1 MSNVRLLAGRP
12 MSRRAFMQRAA
23 AAGVGLSALG
33 ALMASCA
40 DDDGPDRPL
49 TPAFYDWILS
59 LFPTQAV
66 SDSWDQEVN
75 VQTAPVEGFGIER
88 FVAEGEEGES
98 TWDIYVGMT
107 PFVEMAALID
117 AGVIEPWDDY
127 LADGVADT
135 WVPSV
140 RAEATY
146 DGSIYSH
153 PFDTSIVAAG
163 WHGGLVEA
171 AGLDPDHAP
180 ATWDEW
186 ITSARQVMDSGAAP
200 FGATFDANGWRSLAP
215 VSHSIDNNVY
225 TEEGRFDFTHDAVVE
240 ALEIMRRLMEVS
252 NPDVLGQGATDA
264 GANVTPDEGAFA
276 GEKAAYYFKHALRT
290 DQHVV
295 QVGRSQ
301 QPAARGHPDRA
312 GRVGRNG
319 VLVDRRRSVHLR
331 RQQGAGC
338 GVHALPH
345 HQRGHPPGRCRQ
357 PGWRGRPA
365 PALRNDLGGVAG
377 QPAILAGELGDHPE
391 GPAQQGECHPDPHG
405 GSDPVPDRPAPLG
418 DLPDRRGVGPAPGS
432 AGRQGRGT
440 GRDFI
445 GVCRQS
451 DSPCPAC
458 HRRPSRRSA
467 SSTYRCGYAFVGGPG
482 EKRCCRRTTHRHFAD
497 RPQRTDPCRWWT
509 R

>member
-1 MSNVRLLAGRP
+1 MSSMRVLTGRP

-98 TWDIYVGMT
+98 TWDVYVGMT

-117 AGVIEPWDDY
+117 AGVIEPWDPY

-146 DGSIYSH
+146 DGQIYSH
-153 PFDTSIVAAG
+153 PFDSSIVAAG
-163 WHGGLVEA
+163 WHGGLVAA
-171 AGLDPDHAP
+171 AGLDPDYAP
-180 ATWDEW
+180 PTWDDW
-186 ITSARQVMDSGAAP
+186 LASARQVMDSGAAP

-215 VSHSIDNNVY
+215 IAHSIDINVY
-225 TEEGRFDFTHDAVVE
+225 TDEGRFDFTHDAVIE

-276 GEKAAYYFKHALRT
+276 GEKAAYYFKHAFGPINMSSKWTDPSQLRLGAIPT
-290 DQHVV
+290 VPGGSGGTV
-295 QVGRSQ
+295 FWST
-301 QPAARGHPDRA
+301 
-312 GRVGRNG
+312 
-319 VLVDRRRSVHLR
+319 
-331 RQQGAGC
+331 GAGLFTYGGNKEQAAEYMHYLTSHEDIHRADVGNQG
-338 GVHALPH
+338 GVVGQLQPYQTIWDEWRANPPSWLANWAFAL
-345 HQRGHPPGRCRQ
+345 QDQLGRASAIHTHVAGVTQ
-357 PGWRGRPA
+357 FQIGRPHWETYLTGDVSTA
-365 PALRNDLGGVAG
+365 REALQAAKDAV
-377 QPAILAGELGDHPE
+377 LAET
-391 GPAQQGECHPDPHG
+391 A
-405 GSDPVPDRPAPLG
+405 
-418 DLPDRRGVGPAPGS
+418 
-432 AGRQGRGT
+432 
-440 GRDFI
+440 
-445 GVCRQS
+445 
-451 DSPCPAC
+451 
-458 HRRPSRRSA
+458 
-467 SSTYRCGYAFVGGPG
+467 
-482 EKRCCRRTTHRHFAD
+482 
-497 RPQRTDPCRWWT
+497 
-509 R
+509 

>member
-12 MSRRAFMQRAA
+12 MSRRAFVQRAA

-117 AGVIEPWDDY
+117 AGVIEPWDPY
-127 LADGVADT
+127 LDDGVADT

-163 WHGGLVEA
+163 WHGGLVAA

-215 VSHSIDNNVY
+215 ISHSIDNNVY
-225 TEEGRFDFTHDAVVE
+225 TEEGRFDFTHEVVVE
-240 ALEIMRRLMEVS
+240 ALEIMKRLMEVS

-276 GEKAAYYFKHALRT
+276 GEKAAYYFKHAYGPINMSSKWADPSNLRLGAIPT
-290 DQHVV
+290 VPGGSGGTV
-295 QVGRSQ
+295 FWST
-301 QPAARGHPDRA
+301 
-312 GRVGRNG
+312 
-319 VLVDRRRSVHLR
+319 
-331 RQQGAGC
+331 GAGLFTYGGNKDQAAEYMHFLTSNEQIHRADVGNQG
-338 GVHALPH
+338 GVVGQLQPYETIWEEWRAS
-345 HQRGHPPGRCRQ
+345 PPAWLANWAITLKDQLSRASAIRTHTAGVTQ
-357 PGWRGRPA
+357 FQIGRPHWETY
-365 PALRNDLGGVAG
+365 LT
-377 QPAILAGELGDHPE
+377 GEV
-391 GPAQQGECHPDPHG
+391 
-405 GSDPVPDRPAPLG
+405 SDP
-418 DLPDRRGVGPAPGS
+418 
-432 AGRQGRGT
+432 RQALQAAEDAVLAET
-440 GRDFI
+440 
-445 GVCRQS
+445 S
-451 DSPCPAC
+451 
-458 HRRPSRRSA
+458 
-467 SSTYRCGYAFVGGPG
+467 
-482 EKRCCRRTTHRHFAD
+482 
-497 RPQRTDPCRWWT
+497 
-509 R
+509 